1 MMLAL
6 RKLNK
11 GLGMT
16 DNRENDE
23 FGFDVDDVESLKKT
37 VVDESDSALELDIE
51 LQKNDSSGVTN
62 DFLDSLGKA
71 AKEPINFSE
80 KEISN
85 EKKSKNGLVLGL
97 SGLAVACAVAVGGYF
112 FVAPMV
118 LGGGQQEVNS
128 FGLAPAENE
137 NIVSDLSFSQ
147 LEQDNGNAD
156 ANDAY
161 GQQNSFAGLD
171 NTVDGNELVAFSE
184 RDDSLAESEIGQI
197 DDELDTYS
205 EMPDEGDVVISP
217 RKISDEERM
226 YDKILAEASVL
237 DAPHEAI
244 KIDRNVVTMEL
255 QVKRMNRIE
264 MEVADTRESLKDVR
278 DVIGAIREQTSA
290 ISKALED
297 SNVNNKRLGDDIKQL
312 SVKVESQIESQKAD
326 IAALKADL
334 KNIEAGK
341 VSSVAQVAVA
351 QVAVNEQTVTKTE
364 SAQEPAVKGKVD
376 STVAQK
382 TVNLPAPTAR
392 PVTVKAPAV
401 RAPVARAECAT
412 TKVSENWRVKGVTPS
427 SAYVERVQ
435 DGQGLLLKAGVS
447 LPGFG
452 TVKSFNPVERSVCT
466 TSGIVRR

>member
-62 DFLDSLGKA
+62 DFLDSLSKA